1 VRSPVKDANL
11 IGLGKLS
18 AWNGTWVTQMWRSFI
33 SKTTMGLMLTAVAL
47 PAQAVVIYPWC
58 ANYSG
63 RGMGGAQNCG
73 FVSFNQCLATVRG
86 VGGTCG
92 PNPTRSDRR
101 KSESYCEVIDEEG
114 LAVAIPSHQVLLC

>member
-92 PNPTRSDRR
+92 PNPFYAPYPPRPSYSPPIRR
-101 KSESYCEVIDEEG
+101 
-114 LAVAIPSHQVLLC
+114 

>member
-1 VRSPVKDANL
+1 MRNPPIAWFVATVVIIVAN
-11 IGLGKLS
+11 S
-18 AWNGTWVTQMWRSFI
+18 ANPS
-33 SKTTMGLMLTAVAL
+33 TAA
-47 PAQAVVIYPWC
+47 VIYPWC

-92 PNPTRSDRR
+92 PNPFYQPYPPSYAPPIRR
-101 KSESYCEVIDEEG
+101 
-114 LAVAIPSHQVLLC
+114 

>member
-1 VRSPVKDANL
+1 ML
-11 IGLGKLS
+11 IMQIRRIVILTTTVGLL
-18 AWNGTWVTQMWRSFI
+18 
-33 SKTTMGLMLTAVAL
+33 LTLVAL
-47 PAQAVVIYPWC
+47 PARAVVIYPWC

-92 PNPTRSDRR
+92 PNPLYVPYPPRPSYSPPIRR
-101 KSESYCEVIDEEG
+101 
-114 LAVAIPSHQVLLC
+114 

>member
-1 VRSPVKDANL
+1 MAIVCRAVLVIAAIITLGANA
-11 IGLGKLS
+11 KPSS
-18 AWNGTWVTQMWRSFI
+18 A
-33 SKTTMGLMLTAVAL
+33 A
-47 PAQAVVIYPWC
+47 VIYPWC

-92 PNPTRSDRR
+92 P
-101 KSESYCEVIDEEG
+101 
-114 LAVAIPSHQVLLC
+114 AIPPVRAAHTAVTAASMMALH